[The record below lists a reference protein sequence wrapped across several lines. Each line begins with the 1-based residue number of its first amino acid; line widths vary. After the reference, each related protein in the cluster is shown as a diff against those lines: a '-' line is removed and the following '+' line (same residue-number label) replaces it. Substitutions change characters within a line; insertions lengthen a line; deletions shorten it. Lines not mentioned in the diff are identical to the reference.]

1 MRRKRI
7 QMEGFGDGA
16 IAEPKLEEAA
26 QHQISQNLR
35 PELKP
40 SSCVFSLGGLGLNL
54 SEPEVE
60 NPTSLLLRAILASTQ
75 DVLSPNLPLE
85 G

>member
-1 MRRKRI
+1 MVLLRNPSRKR
-7 QMEGFGDGA
+7 
-16 IAEPKLEEAA
+16 
-26 QHQISQNLR
+26 QHSTKSHKNLR

-40 SSCVFSLGGLGLNL
+40 SSCVFSPGGLGLNL

-60 NPTSLLLRAILASTQ
+60 NPTSLLLKAILASTQ